1 MEDVEAVDTVV
12 FFYNDKW
19 WLFTNIIENKGSS
32 SLDEL
37 FLFYSD
43 NLLSKKWIE
52 HPKNPIVSDVRKSRS
67 AGNIFIDNDIIL
79 RPSQDSSKRYGYG
92 VKINEIKKL
101 SETEY
106 EEIEVDSI
114 YPNWNKN
121 IIATHTINNSVDLTV
136 IDGLIRSRFF

>member
-1 MEDVEAVDTVV
+1 M
-12 FFYNDKW
+12 
-19 WLFTNIIENKGSS
+19 
-32 SLDEL
+32 
-37 FLFYSD
+37 
-43 NLLSKKWIE
+43 
-52 HPKNPIVSDVRKSRS
+52 
-67 AGNIFIDNDIIL
+67 

-136 IDGLIRSRFF
+136 IDGLIRSRFFWFYYGFFK